1 MAARDRLSV
10 SLRTSVIA
18 ESSAVFIYV
27 SVKLAR
33 LNVFSS
39 LKKSLFFNVN
49 YVFVSVISFVFSW
62 WHLGEQMVLN
72 ATILANNEMQDIDT
86 SS

>member
-62 WHLGEQMVLN
+62 
-72 ATILANNEMQDIDT
+72 
-86 SS
+86 